1 MMEAHMATAKRVT
14 YFKAKIEDKPGSL
27 YELVKNLRAK
37 DLGLLSLK
45 GISQG
50 VHGEVLVVAKSPD
63 KLRTAWTAAGLL
75 IEEGTAFYLRGVD
88 ETGGLQTDLDV
99 LAKAGVNIV
108 ATEAVASGRSYGAIL
123 WVDPKDVEK
132 TAKALGAK

>member
-1 MMEAHMATAKRVT
+1 MATAKRVT

-27 YELVKNLRAK
+27 YDLVKNLKAK

-50 VHGEVLVVAKSPD
+50 TQGEILVVAKSPD
-63 KLRTAWTAAGLL
+63 KLRTAWKAAGVLV
-75 IEEGTAFYLRGVD
+75 EEGTAFYLSGVD
-88 ETGGLQTDLDV
+88 KTGALDADLDAI
-99 LAKAGVNIV
+99 AKAGVNVV
-108 ATEAVASGRSYGAIL
+108 ATEAVAVGRSYGAIL
-123 WVDPKDVEK
+123 WVDPVDVEK

>member
-1 MMEAHMATAKRVT
+1 MATAKRVT

-27 YELVKNLRAK
+27 HELVKNLKAK

-50 VHGEVLVVAKSPD
+50 AQGEILVVAKSPD
-63 KLRTAWTAAGLL
+63 KLRTAWKAAGLL
-75 IEEGTAFYLRGVD
+75 VEEGAAFYVSGVD
-88 ETGGLQTDLDV
+88 KTGVLQADLDAI
-99 LAKAGVNIV
+99 AKAGVNIV
-108 ATEAVASGRSYGAIL
+108 ATEAVAAGRSYGAIL
-123 WVDPKDVEK
+123 WVDPADVEK

>member
-1 MMEAHMATAKRVT
+1 MATAKRVT

-50 VHGEVLVVAKSPD
+50 VHGEVLVVAKSPE
-63 KLRTAWTAAGLL
+63 KLRTAWKAAGLL
-75 IEEGTAFYLRGVD
+75 IEEGTAFYVRGVD
-88 ETGGLQTDLDV
+88 ETGGLQTDLDA
-99 LAKAGVNIV
+99 LAKVGVNIV
-108 ATEAVASGRSYGAIL
+108 ATEAVAAGRSYGAIL
-123 WVDPKDVEK
+123 WVDPADVEK